1 VATLLGLLICHVSL
15 GRDYKYTPTTVLCFI
30 IVRSLGP
37 AKKKSGPRTVSA
49 VQRKQLPISWLAS
62 LKLLWGPTGYC
73 YQFFNKSVHQWVPY
87 LVGVASFWDKFQ
99 MLELHL
105 FGDKG
110 SRRHKFMILVD
121 DDVTTCMLRED
132 LVDSDVNL
140 LHLEK
145 YIYDV

>member
-1 VATLLGLLICHVSL
+1 
-15 GRDYKYTPTTVLCFI
+15 
-30 IVRSLGP
+30 
-37 AKKKSGPRTVSA
+37 
-49 VQRKQLPISWLAS
+49 
-62 LKLLWGPTGYC
+62 
-73 YQFFNKSVHQWVPY
+73 
-87 LVGVASFWDKFQ
+87 